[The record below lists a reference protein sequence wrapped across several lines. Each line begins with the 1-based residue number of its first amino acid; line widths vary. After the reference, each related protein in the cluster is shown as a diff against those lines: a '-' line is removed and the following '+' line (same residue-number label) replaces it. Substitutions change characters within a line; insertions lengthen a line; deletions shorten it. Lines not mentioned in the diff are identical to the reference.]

1 MSIEFLGTK
10 GTWRDVADSA
20 RTTVGMDKGN
30 KEVKENWK
38 KQMLLAE
45 HSLLGHCN
53 INGNGLI
60 YLIGFQFT
68 SLDIGWV

>member
-38 KQMLLAE
+38 KTNAF
-45 HSLLGHCN
+45 S
-53 INGNGLI
+53 
-60 YLIGFQFT
+60 
-68 SLDIGWV
+68 